1 MHGSTDAFSRRALV
15 QARRVLLFLL
25 LWGAPLRAEPPAW
38 FHLRPEV
45 SAEWTA
51 VADVAR
57 GDRVRLHHVQDPSLG
72 GQSILVLFTKS
83 SSAYDIALSKLLSVF
98 EDKRM
103 RAVFTLQLLDE
114 AQETRPPAGP
124 LPFEPER
131 YALIFTMGSDA
142 TTYAFHHLRH
152 LSVPIV
158 SVCAKDPLLLLGIP
172 ASDFEAVRPANMAF
186 TSLDLPAEAHLVYL
200 RELLGEL
207 ETLVLLYDRHNTSA
221 VRTQVEPMRRV
232 AAAQHVR
239 VLEVGVERSEQ
250 AREEL
255 ERALP
260 EVLAQLG
267 RERTGPGGQVF
278 WVTGSTAVFQEID
291 VIQRLARDVPVVSV
305 AAEVVRPGD
314 ASAVMSIGV
323 GFESNAHL
331 AALYGVE
338 LLLGGVKPNA
348 LKVGVVSPPDI
359 AINFRKARR
368 IGLSIPFGFL
378 EAASSVY
385 GYDGQLVRKQGQDLK
400 APAGTPSGAA
410 H

>member
-1 MHGSTDAFSRRALV
+1 MHSSAEVFSRRALV
-15 QARRVLLFLL
+15 QAPRVLLFLL
-25 LWGAPLRAEPPAW
+25 LCGGPLRAEASAW
-38 FHLRPEV
+38 FQLQPEV
-45 SAEWTA
+45 SAKWKVEE
-51 VADVAR
+51 DVAR
-57 GDRVRLHHVQDPSLG
+57 TDRVRLHPLQDPGQG
-72 GQSILVLFTKS
+72 GRSILVLFTRAS
-83 SSAYDIALSKLLSVF
+83 PAYDIALSKLLSVF
-98 EDKRM
+98 EDKRV

-114 AQETRPPAGP
+114 QGGTRPPGGP

-131 YALIFTMGSDA
+131 FELIFTMGSEA
-142 TTYAFHHLRH
+142 TAYAYQYLRN

-207 ETLVLLYDRHNTSA
+207 KTLVLLYDRRNISA
-221 VRTQVEPMRRV
+221 IRTQVEPMRRV
-232 AAAQHVR
+232 AAAWKVR
-239 VLEVGVERSEQ
+239 VLEVQVERADR

-255 ERALP
+255 EREIP
-260 EVLAQLG
+260 QVLARME
-267 RERTGPGGQVF
+267 REGTGPGGRVF

-323 GFESNAHL
+323 GFESNAYL

-338 LLLGGVKPNA
+338 VLGGVKPST

-359 AINFRKARR
+359 AINFRKARQ
-368 IGLSIPFGFL
+368 IGLPIPFGFL

-385 GYDGQLVRKQGQDLK
+385 GYDGRLVRKQGQDIT
-400 APAGTPSGAA
+400 APLGAPSGAV